1 VGREKRRLVLEPK
14 HYKAV
19 NQIRVC
25 RTSQLGGIVLACEH
39 CGEAHFLYHS
49 CRHRFC
55 ARCGS
60 SATNRWANDT
70 LHSLLNIKHYH
81 IVFTLPA
88 GLRSMSQHNGDML
101 HNVLFECS
109 AEVIKSWFEYKHGL
123 KCGIIS
129 VLHTAGSDL
138 KYHPHIH
145 MIVSSGGM
153 EKTGGIKVVEGQYL
167 THHKFLARRFRHVF
181 EQKLIKNYD
190 AGTLK
195 TRDDL
200 KERPYFLAFIRRLN
214 KQEWN
219 IGIQEPLA
227 GVENIVRY
235 VGRYTRRACISERR
249 IESIADGRIRF
260 TFNDYKNTP
269 RGQYPPKEGIKELP
283 YEVFL
288 DRLLQHIPTTGYQSV
303 RSYGIYQGRQR
314 KQLPEAYRLPET
326 ENAASAA
333 EITLDEGDD
342 FLRPLREKWIKY
354 YGKDLAICLNC
365 GVKMVLLPDL
375 CQSYPQRNKQRN
387 DSS

>member
-1 VGREKRRLVLEPK
+1 MGSTKRRLVLEEK

-19 NQIRVC
+19 NHIRVC

-60 SATNRWANDT
+60 VATNRWAEDT

-88 GLRSMSQHNGDML
+88 GLRGISQRNGNLL
-101 HNVLFECS
+101 HDLLFECS
-109 AEVIKSWFEYKHGL
+109 AEVIKSWFDYKHGL

-145 MIVSSGGM
+145 MIVSSGGT
-153 EKTGGIKVVEGQYL
+153 EKSGNIKVLEGQYL
-167 THHKFLARRFRHVF
+167 TRHKFLARRFRYVF
-181 EQKLIKNYD
+181 EQKLIKYYD
-190 AGTLK
+190 KGVLK
-195 TRDDL
+195 TRDEL
-200 KERPYFLAFIRRLN
+200 KERPCFLAFIRRLN

-227 GVENIVRY
+227 GVAAIVRY

-249 IESIADGRIRF
+249 INSIANERICF

-269 RGQYPPKEGIKELP
+269 RGQYPPKEGIKDLT

-288 DRLLQHIPTTGYQSV
+288 DRLLQHIPTPGYQAV
-303 RSYGIYQGRQR
+303 RSYGIYQGRNR
-314 KQLPEAYRLPET
+314 KQLPQAYKVQEAQKI
-326 ENAASAA
+326 SAEP
-333 EITLDEGDD
+333 EITVDEGDD
-342 FLRPLREKWIKY
+342 FLRPLREKWIKR
-354 YGKDLAICLNC
+354 YGRDLAICVHC
-365 GVKMVLLPDL
+365 AVKMVLIPSL
-375 CQSYPQRNKQRN
+375 CQPYPQHNKKWN
-387 DSS
+387 NSS

>member
-1 VGREKRRLVLEPK
+1 MEDK

-25 RTSQLGGIVLACEH
+25 RTSQLGGIVLACKH
-39 CGEAHFLYHS
+39 CGEAHFLCHS

-60 SATNRWANDT
+60 AATNKWAEDT

-88 GLRSMSQHNGDML
+88 GLRGLSQRNGNML
-101 HNVLFECS
+101 HDWLFECS
-109 AEVIKSWFEYKHGL
+109 AEVIKSWFEHKHGL
-123 KCGIIS
+123 KCGIVS

-138 KYHPHIH
+138 KYHPHVH
-145 MIVSSGGM
+145 MIASSGGM
-153 EKTGGIKVVEGQYL
+153 EKTGGIKVLGGQYL
-167 THHKFLARRFRHVF
+167 TGHKFLARRFRHIF
-181 EQKLIKNYD
+181 EQKLIKSYD
-190 AGTLK
+190 KGLLK
-195 TRDDL
+195 TSDEL

-227 GVENIVRY
+227 GVEAIVRY

-249 IESIADGRIRF
+249 IESISDGRIRF

-269 RGQYPPKEGIKELP
+269 RGQYPPKEGIKDLP

-288 DRLLQHIPTTGYQSV
+288 DRLLQHVPKVGYQAV
-303 RSYGIYQGRQR
+303 RSYGIYQGRSR
-314 KQLPEAYRLPET
+314 KRLPEGHRLPET
-326 ENAASAA
+326 EKMGAET

-342 FLRPLREKWIKY
+342 FLRPLREKWIKL
-354 YGKDLAICLNC
+354 YGKDLVICANC
-365 GVKMVLLPDL
+365 GVKMVLVAAL
-375 CQSYPQRNKQRN
+375 CQSYPEKNKQWN